1 MNPRIRHRDGRA
13 LTPEEKERIEA
24 ILAKNRTPEARE
36 KDRQVR
42 DALEREYK
50 ETGTIAVRKP
60 ARITVGPYK
69 GYTGTAEPEDG
80 WPEWHGRVDS
90 IRDVVTFVGLLGDQL
105 EREFRESVD
114 CYLQCNALDLLE
126 DEIDRQ
132 AAAAALKDAEE
143 HGTVPWEDVKKEL
156 GLSAPSAPPGD
167 SSDSV

>member
-1 MNPRIRHRDGRA
+1 MNPRIRHRDGRE

-90 IRDVVTFVGLLGDQL
+90 IRDVVTFVDLPGDQL

-114 CYLQCNALDLLE
+114 CYLQFCAE
-126 DEIDRQ
+126 RGEIAD
-132 AAAAALKDAEE
+132 
-143 HGTVPWEDVKKEL
+143 
-156 GLSAPSAPPGD
+156 PPATTGP
-167 SSDSV
+167 